1 MAERGSAAA
10 ASGFNTSRIWLAAA
24 IVGIVTGGVLKLAG
38 QEDAADIAWAITT
51 VVGIIPMAREVVTG
65 LLRREPGVDVIAL
78 LAMLGALALEE
89 YLAGAVIALMLST
102 GEALE
107 AYADRRAHRELSALL
122 ERAPRTV
129 NRYEGDDLVTRPIEE
144 VAVGDRLMVKTGEVV
159 PVDGVMLGDGV
170 LDESALTGE
179 SRPVERPMGDL
190 VRSGAVNAGPAYD
203 LRASTTA
210 EESTYAGIV
219 RLVKE
224 AEQDKAPFVR
234 LADRY
239 ATIFIPVTLVIA
251 GGGLVVERGFHPR
264 PHGAHGGHAVSVDPG
279 RADRG
284 GGRHLPRGAPRD
296 HRQGW
301 RRAGDDRARQGAAVR
316 QDRHADLGHPGDRRH
331 RGVRD
336 ARRQRGVAARRLDR
350 PGVAARA
357 GHRDRPRRARA
368 QPHAGVPR
376 RSEGAARGGDRGTRG
391 RASRGVGQGE
401 LRGRGRAPATARQ
414 GHPPPHQPGRLLVR
428 VRGGGRHGRGRPR
441 DRRPDPPRLAAGDP
455 VAAPNRDRPRD
466 HGHGRSSRRRR
477 VGRRRAG
484 RRPDPVRAHARREGG
499 GGRRRA

>member
-1 MAERGSAAA
+1 MMAERGSAAA

-190 VRSGAVNAGPAYD
+190 VRSGAVNAGPAFD
-203 LRASTTA
+203 LRAIDDGRGEHLRRDRALGEGGGAGRRRRSSGWPTA
-210 EESTYAGIV
+210 TPRLHPGHAGD
-219 RLVKE
+219 RRR
-224 AEQDKAPFVR
+224 R
-234 LADRY
+234 LAAVRRSGPR
-239 ATIFIPVTLVIA
+239 A
-251 GGGLVVERGFHPR
+251 RGAR
-264 PHGAHGGHAVSVDPG
+264 GGHAVPVDPG
-279 RADRG
+279 GADRDR
-284 GGRHLPRGAPRD
+284 GRHLAARPAAASSSRAAAR
-296 HRQGW
+296 W
-301 RRAGDDRARQGAAVR
+301 RRSRRGKVLLFDKTGT
-316 QDRHADLGHPGDRRH
+316 LTSGHPAGRRH
-331 RGVRD
+331 RGRSATLDGDELLRLAASLDQVSPHVLATAIV
-336 ARRQRGVAARRLDR
+336 ARR
-350 PGVAARA
+350 A
-357 GHRDRPRRARA
+357 GARPRRWSSPTTRTSSTARGSRDAWTAARSRWARRSSWRDGAPLPERA
-368 QPHAGVPR
+368 QDVR
-376 RSEGAARGGDRGTRG
+376 RRTSA
-391 RASRGVGQGE
+391 
-401 LRGRGRAPATARQ
+401 
-414 GHPPPHQPGRLLVR
+414 GRLLAACSSR
-428 VRGGGRHGRGRPR
+428 STAGR
-441 DRRPDPPRLAAGDP
+441 
-455 VAAPNRDRPRD
+455 AAP
-466 HGHGRSSRRRR
+466 S
-477 VGRRRAG
+477 
-484 RRPDPVRAHARREGG
+484 
-499 GGRRRA
+499 